1 VLVKDLSQWG
11 VQVDQCNSQAEGLL
25 RQYSND
31 DTHLVRRLHDDVTGS
46 WTHIS
51 KRVSEREGA
60 LDAALRLLQQFYL
73 DLEKFLN
80 WLTEAE
86 TTCNVL
92 VDATTHERLQEQ
104 PHAAKNLLAQ
114 WK

>member
-1 VLVKDLSQWG
+1 M
-11 VQVDQCNSQAEGLL
+11 
-25 RQYSND
+25 
-31 DTHLVRRLHDDVTGS
+31 
-46 WTHIS
+46 
-51 KRVSEREGA
+51 
-60 LDAALRLLQQFYL
+60 LQQFYL

-92 VDATTHERLQEQ
+92 VDATTQERLQEQ

-114 WK
+114 WKVEPGGPARLWGSGRECERLWGSGRERGGRGGLWWSQRVREVL

>member
-1 VLVKDLSQWG
+1 M
-11 VQVDQCNSQAEGLL
+11 
-25 RQYSND
+25 
-31 DTHLVRRLHDDVTGS
+31 
-46 WTHIS
+46 
-51 KRVSEREGA
+51 SEREGA
-60 LDAALRLLQQFYL
+60 LEGALRLLQQFHL

-92 VDATTHERLQEQ
+92 VDATSQERLQEQ

-114 WK
+114 WKVEPGGAARLGGGPQGSRESQGGSVRVCRGSTRVREGT